1 MRLAFHSRKKVG
13 CLNSPHS
20 HHQRA
25 DSNVLPGTGSPARER
40 HAKTR
45 WPFIALGRPF
55 LYLPRHHSQCVADII
70 GACRPLSASQPAFR
84 RVQSLAIQAPGLPSP
99 PPGAWKPS
107 PTWEWRGKNTAVDQT
122 GLAQDPGS
130 ATQDP
135 GCAVL
140 TTWASSLILLCALF
154 SSLWGNDSNVAELF

>member
-84 RVQSLAIQAPGLPSP
+84 EGAKPSHSGSWAPISTSRCLETQPYLGV
-99 PPGAWKPS
+99 AWKEHS
-107 PTWEWRGKNTAVDQT
+107 RGPD
-122 GLAQDPGS
+122 GPGS
-130 ATQDP
+130 RSRLCHSRSRLCRSDDLGKFLNLIMCP
-135 GCAVL
+135 VL
-140 TTWASSLILLCALF
+140 IIV
-154 SSLWGNDSNVAELF
+154 GE